1 MSLPAS
7 ETTRLSARSTEL
19 LGQLSLRQQGDE
31 RITQP
36 VAVIGPGDASDVEC
50 ALAYAV
56 AAGLAG
62 AGITIV
68 CGGRGGVMQAA
79 SRGAFEAKGIVIGLL
94 PEEDTRCANPFLT
107 IALPTGMGE
116 MRNALIARS
125 AVCLVSIGCNL
136 GTISEMALGLK
147 WGKAVFSLLN
157 NVRLEGE
164 TVAPDFDHLMQSVA
178 SELLAYR
185 QA

>member
-1 MSLPAS
+1 
-7 ETTRLSARSTEL
+7 L
-19 LGQLSLRQQGDE
+19 LRQLGLRQQGAQ

-36 VAVIGPGDASDVEC
+36 VAVIGPGDASDRAC

-62 AGITIV
+62 AGMSIV
-68 CGGRGGVMQAA
+68 CGGRGGVMEAA
-79 SRGAFEAKGIVIGLL
+79 SRGAYEVKGVVIGLL
-94 PEEDTRCANPFLT
+94 PEEDTRSANPYLT

-125 AVCLVSIGCNL
+125 AACLVAIGSNL
-136 GTISEMALGLK
+136 GTISEMAMGLK

-157 NVRLEGE
+157 DVRLEGE
-164 TVAPDFDHLMQSVA
+164 TAAPDFDHLMQSVTV
-178 SELLAYR
+178 ELLAYR